1 MHSQVLKQRGELIT
15 SRMHHRSRSRVS
27 FYVLLQ
33 LTLNQQRVAEVLYY
47 LRVQLPAGLAMRL
60 AVCKVFAARARR
72 GVVHVVDPNNVQH
85 VARAFSVDNLVILLA
100 GRIPGATSATCT
112 IMRLIGAR
120 YSSCSMAIFPRC
132 ELACS

>member
-47 LRVQLPAGLAMRL
+47 LRVQPPAGPAMRL

-72 GVVHVVDPNNVQH
+72 GVLHVVDPNNVQH
-85 VARAFSVDNLVILLA
+85 DARAFSVDNLVTVLA
-100 GRIPGATSATCT
+100 SAHPGRNISKLHNDAADRGK
-112 IMRLIGAR
+112 
-120 YSSCSMAIFPRC
+120 IFFMQYGN
-132 ELACS
+132 LSKM